1 MALSGHAKKLFGLLQ
16 RSCLRQA
23 HFKSQTSFQGV
34 SALAVWNERLGFG
47 LDKEGRVVLVSQPFQ
62 RSADGYDYN
71 KLYGPPAA
79 AEQTIRTSAVKK
91 AFTDKDLWNQGP
103 RKTGNAPWARPQLPR
118 HSGCS
123 AAGFSSLAGD
133 GQSSGSSFPDSMD
146 PSLVIFDKDGTLI
159 DVNTVWI
166 PWMESHVRELEEATG
181 LDLADK
187 MYKEVGYCPKN
198 CTYSDGGLLAHA
210 TVAEIRQAFVTVLV
224 KSGIDRATAQR
235 LVSNCCKDFDSG
247 GHDTLEP
254 LGDLPAIFETL
265 RAKGVKTAICTT
277 DSREGTL
284 SALDRLGLM
293 SMIDKI
299 VCGDDTDTK
308 PKPHPETALGICEEL
323 NVCPTQTVII
333 GDTVADTTMGRSA
346 GLGLT
351 IGVLSGAGNQKFL
364 EEEADI
370 VLNNVDELLNTLYP
384 SDSSSSSS

>member
-1 MALSGHAKKLFGLLQ
+1 MAP
-16 RSCLRQA
+16 
-23 HFKSQTSFQGV
+23 V
-34 SALAVWNERLGFG
+34 
-47 LDKEGRVVLVSQPFQ
+47 
-62 RSADGYDYN
+62 
-71 KLYGPPAA
+71 
-79 AEQTIRTSAVKK
+79 
-91 AFTDKDLWNQGP
+91 
-103 RKTGNAPWARPQLPR
+103 GNAPWARPLLPR
-118 HSGCS
+118 RGGCS
-123 AAGFSSLAGD
+123 ACFSSLAGD
-133 GQSSGSSFPDSMD
+133 GQSSGSSAPELD

-159 DVNTVWI
+159 DVNAVWI

-181 LDLADK
+181 LDLADE
-187 MYKEVGYCPKN
+187 MYKEVGFCPRKRV
-198 CTYSDGGLLAHA
+198 YADGGLLAHA
-210 TVAEIRQAFVTVLV
+210 TIAEIREAFVKVLV
-224 KSGIDRATAQR
+224 KSGVKREKAQN
-235 LVSNCCKDFDSG
+235 LVDNCCKDFDSG

-308 PKPHPETALGICEEL
+308 PKPHPETALGICQDL

-364 EEEADI
+364 EKEADV
-370 VLNNVDELLNTLYP
+370 VLNNVDELLDTLF
-384 SDSSSSSS
+384 SKESSS

>member
-1 MALSGHAKKLFGLLQ
+1 MPEF
-16 RSCLRQA
+16 
-23 HFKSQTSFQGV
+23 
-34 SALAVWNERLGFG
+34 
-47 LDKEGRVVLVSQPFQ
+47 
-62 RSADGYDYN
+62 
-71 KLYGPPAA
+71 
-79 AEQTIRTSAVKK
+79 
-91 AFTDKDLWNQGP
+91 
-103 RKTGNAPWARPQLPR
+103 
-118 HSGCS
+118 
-123 AAGFSSLAGD
+123 
-133 GQSSGSSFPDSMD
+133 MD

-181 LDLADK
+181 LDLHDK
-187 MYKEVGYCPKN
+187 MYEEVGYCPKKRA
-198 CTYSDGGLLAHA
+198 YADGGLLAHA
-210 TVAEIRQAFVTVLV
+210 TVAEIRQAFVEVLV
-224 KSGIDRATAQR
+224 RSGVDKVKAQK
-235 LVSNCCKDFDSG
+235 LVDNCCQDFDSG

-308 PKPHPETALGICEEL
+308 PKPHPETALGICEDL
-323 NVCPTQTVII
+323 NVSPGQTVII
-333 GDTVADTTMGRSA
+333 GDTVADTMMGRSA

-364 EEEADI
+364 EKEADV
-370 VLNNVDELLNTLYP
+370 VLNNVDELLNTLFP
-384 SDSSSSSS
+384 TDSSSSSSSSS